1 MLVHYS
7 NGRET
12 TVRLAVHFTLD
23 EARALIAL
31 LSDSEGWHD
40 DELAALERVRKAWA
54 AEECDRV
61 DASADR
67 HGKMPA
73 ATENAP
79 ATQRRPGAEPRG
91 VSS

>member
-1 MLVHYS
+1 MLVTYS
-7 NGRET
+7 NGVT
-12 TVRLAVHFTLD
+12 TTKRLAVHFTLD

-54 AEECDRV
+54 AEECDRL

-67 HGKMPA
+67 HGKMPGT
-73 ATENAP
+73 TENGP
-79 ATQRRPGAEPRG
+79 AAQERSGPEPRG

>member
-61 DASADR
+61 ER
-67 HGKMPA
+67 
-73 ATENAP
+73 
-79 ATQRRPGAEPRG
+79 AEW
-91 VSS
+91 

>member
-1 MLVHYS
+1 MIVPYD
-7 NGRET
+7 NGRQT
-12 TVRLAVHFTLD
+12 TTRLRVEFTLA

-61 DASADR
+61 ER
-67 HGKMPA
+67 
-73 ATENAP
+73 
-79 ATQRRPGAEPRG
+79 AER
-91 VSS
+91 

>member
-1 MLVHYS
+1 MLVTYS
-7 NGRET
+7 NGVT
-12 TVRLAVHFTLD
+12 TTKRLAVHFTLD

-61 DASADR
+61 EASADR
-67 HGKMPA
+67 RSSVPGS
-73 ATENAP
+73 TENAP

>member
-40 DELAALERVRKAWA
+40 DELAALERVRKAWK
-54 AEECDRV
+54 AEECDRL
-61 DASADR
+61 
-67 HGKMPA
+67 
-73 ATENAP
+73 EW
-79 ATQRRPGAEPRG
+79 AER
-91 VSS
+91 